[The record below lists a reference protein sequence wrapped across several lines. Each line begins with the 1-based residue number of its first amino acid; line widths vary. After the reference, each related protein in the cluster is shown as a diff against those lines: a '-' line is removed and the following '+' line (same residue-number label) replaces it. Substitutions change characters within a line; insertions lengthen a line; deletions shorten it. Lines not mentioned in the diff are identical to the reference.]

1 MTLDKEEEKT
11 LREEL
16 TYLRACFKDLADANA
31 RLNGRVERMREA
43 LAEIAD
49 WANWNHG
56 EWWGGNTKPWDIAR
70 AALEEER
77 ESDA

>member
-1 MTLDKEEEKT
+1 MMPDQYQEKPVEEQ
-11 LREEL
+11 L
-16 TYLRACFKDLADANA
+16 TYLRACFKDIADANA

-49 WANWNHG
+49 WANWHHG
-56 EWWGGNTKPWDIAR
+56 EWWGNGLSACEIACK
-70 AALEEER
+70 ALEEEG